1 MGDKVYSSRELK
13 ERYKVKILGKL
24 SAGKKVGS
32 IDAWLNRLEGRACNV
47 DEATEYRLIAA
58 NVKNYAG
65 DMKKILVTGSAD
77 ADVLAHAAEALKSEL
92 GEIQVVAGNN
102 MLEDVQTVRELP
114 ECDGVILVEQCGVSK
129 YSVVEAEIEK
139 VFDLKKYVVGC
150 VVFE

>member
-1 MGDKVYSSRELK
+1 
-13 ERYKVKILGKL
+13 
-24 SAGKKVGS
+24 
-32 IDAWLNRLEGRACNV
+32 
-47 DEATEYRLIAA
+47 
-58 NVKNYAG
+58 
-65 DMKKILVTGSAD
+65 MKKILVTGSAD
-77 ADVLAHAAEALKSEL
+77 AGVLAHAVEALKSEL

>member
-1 MGDKVYSSRELK
+1 M
-13 ERYKVKILGKL
+13 
-24 SAGKKVGS
+24 
-32 IDAWLNRLEGRACNV
+32 
-47 DEATEYRLIAA
+47 
-58 NVKNYAG
+58 
-65 DMKKILVTGSAD
+65 
-77 ADVLAHAAEALKSEL
+77 KSEL